1 MGKGKQKK
9 KGPAKPGRPT
19 KDSKGGQ
26 PAQKAKRAAAA
37 TKAKAAAFAKK
48 QEEMHRSTYTETSK
62 RWSSALKIKSG
73 EMIDFM
79 TRRILMVMIL
89 NTVSAMMG
97 TLSFGNSALQ
107 LGVAGMTTVFNKV
120 HEATGVSVTF
130 LTSLFKTATEEP
142 DQIRLEQPTVGERG
156 AGSPNVNRDK
166 LRKLSPFHYKAISD
180 YVEWC
185 NDYSGQVI
193 AT

>member
-1 MGKGKQKK
+1 MVKGQQHKK
-9 KGPAKPGRPT
+9 MPAKSGRPT
-19 KDSKGGQ
+19 KEFKGGQ
-26 PAQKAKRAAAA
+26 STQKAKRAAAA

-48 QEEMHRSTYTETSK
+48 QQEMHRSTYTETSK

-97 TLSFGNSALQ
+97 ALSFGNSALQ
-107 LGVAGMTTVFNKV
+107 LGVGGMTTVFKKV
-120 HEATGVSVTF
+120 HEVTGVSVSF
-130 LTSLFKTATEEP
+130 LTRLFKTATEEP
-142 DQIRLEQPTVGERG
+142 DQIRLEQPTVSERG
-156 AGSPNVNRDK
+156 AGSPSVNRDK

-185 NDYSGQVI
+185 NDYAGQVI
-193 AT
+193 VT